1 MEEMVKAVNVYEKD
15 GVVVEETIEVP
26 VSEFET
32 LKEYMNGVDDD
43 NQEEYNTEATG
54 EMESLSDV
62 EEIEEDEDEPECPE
76 CDEPEESEVIEEV
89 EDTIELVGDFDGIVL
104 DPNGLIAGVTLID
117 QEDEMLLEDFLDY
130 DIDDEDDDEE
140 DID

>member
-54 EMESLSDV
+54 ETEDLPDV
-62 EEIEEDEDEPECPE
+62 EEGEVEPEDESEY
-76 CDEPEESEVIEEV
+76 DEPEELEELEEV
-89 EDTIELVGDFDGIVL
+89 VCVDTIEDDVPVVVEAILL
-104 DPNGLIAGVTLID
+104 D

>member
-54 EMESLSDV
+54 KTEDLPDV
-62 EEIEEDEDEPECPE
+62 EEGEVGSEDEPEYDEPEELEEVVLVDTIEDDVPVVVEAILLDQEEEMFLESFLDFDIEEDE
-76 CDEPEESEVIEEV
+76 
-89 EDTIELVGDFDGIVL
+89 
-104 DPNGLIAGVTLID
+104 
-117 QEDEMLLEDFLDY
+117 
-130 DIDDEDDDEE
+130 DDEE

>member
-1 MEEMVKAVNVYEKD
+1 MVKAVNVYEKD

-43 NQEEYNTEATG
+43 NQEEYNSEATG

-62 EEIEEDEDEPECPE
+62 EEIESEPEDEPEY
-76 CDEPEESEVIEEV
+76 DEPEELEVLEEV
-89 EDTIELVGDFDGIVL
+89 VMVDTIEDDVPVVVEAILLDQDEEVFLESFLDFDI
-104 DPNGLIAGVTLID
+104 
-117 QEDEMLLEDFLDY
+117 EE
-130 DIDDEDDDEE
+130 DEDDDEE

>member
-1 MEEMVKAVNVYEKD
+1 MVKAVNVYEKD

-43 NQEEYNTEATG
+43 NQEEYNSEATG
-54 EMESLSDV
+54 ETEDLSDV
-62 EEIEEDEDEPECPE
+62 EEGEVEPEDEPEYDEPEELEELEEIAVGTVMVEDDVPVVVEAILLDQDEEVFLESFLDFDIEEDED
-76 CDEPEESEVIEEV
+76 DE
-89 EDTIELVGDFDGIVL
+89 
-104 DPNGLIAGVTLID
+104 
-117 QEDEMLLEDFLDY
+117 
-130 DIDDEDDDEE
+130 EE

>member
-54 EMESLSDV
+54 ETEDLPDV
-62 EEIEEDEDEPECPE
+62 EEGEVEPEDEPEY
-76 CDEPEESEVIEEV
+76 DEPEELEELEEV
-89 EDTIELVGDFDGIVL
+89 VCVDTVEDDVPVVVEAILL
-104 DPNGLIAGVTLID
+104 D
-117 QEDEMLLEDFLDY
+117 QDEEVFLESFLDF

>member
-1 MEEMVKAVNVYEKD
+1 MEEMVKAVNVYKKD

-54 EMESLSDV
+54 ETEDLPDV
-62 EEIEEDEDEPECPE
+62 EEGEVESEDEPEYDEPEELEEVVLVDTIEDDVPVVVEAILLDQEEEMFLESFLDFDIEEDE
-76 CDEPEESEVIEEV
+76 
-89 EDTIELVGDFDGIVL
+89 
-104 DPNGLIAGVTLID
+104 
-117 QEDEMLLEDFLDY
+117 
-130 DIDDEDDDEE
+130 DDEE

>member
-54 EMESLSDV
+54 ETEDLPDV
-62 EEIEEDEDEPECPE
+62 EEGEVEPKDEPEY
-76 CDEPEESEVIEEV
+76 DEPEELEELEEV
-89 EDTIELVGDFDGIVL
+89 VCVDTVEDDVPVVVEAILL
-104 DPNGLIAGVTLID
+104 D
-117 QEDEMLLEDFLDY
+117 QDEEVFLESFLDF
-130 DIDDEDDDEE
+130 DIDDEDNDEE

>member
-54 EMESLSDV
+54 ETEDLPDV
-62 EEIEEDEDEPECPE
+62 EEGEDEPEY
-76 CDEPEESEVIEEV
+76 DEPEEVEELEEV
-89 EDTIELVGDFDGIVL
+89 AGVDTIEDDVPVVVEAILL
-104 DPNGLIAGVTLID
+104 D
-117 QEDEMLLEDFLDY
+117 QEDEMLLEDFLDF
-130 DIDDEDDDEE
+130 DIDDEDDDE

>member
-1 MEEMVKAVNVYEKD
+1 MVKAVNVYEKD

-54 EMESLSDV
+54 ETEDLPDV
-62 EEIEEDEDEPECPE
+62 EEGEVEPEDEPEY
-76 CDEPEESEVIEEV
+76 DEPEELEELEEV
-89 EDTIELVGDFDGIVL
+89 VCVDTVEDDVPVVVEAILL
-104 DPNGLIAGVTLID
+104 D

>member
-1 MEEMVKAVNVYEKD
+1 MVKAVNVYEKD

-54 EMESLSDV
+54 ETEDLPDV
-62 EEIEEDEDEPECPE
+62 EEGEVESEDEPEYDEPEELEEVVLVDTIEDDVPVVVEAILLDQEEEMFLESFLDFDIEEDE
-76 CDEPEESEVIEEV
+76 
-89 EDTIELVGDFDGIVL
+89 
-104 DPNGLIAGVTLID
+104 
-117 QEDEMLLEDFLDY
+117 
-130 DIDDEDDDEE
+130 DDEE

>member
-15 GVVVEETIEVP
+15 GVLVEETIEVP
-26 VSEFET
+26 VDELET

-54 EMESLSDV
+54 ETEDLSDV
-62 EEIEEDEDEPECPE
+62 EEGEVEPEDKPE
-76 CDEPEESEVIEEV
+76 YDEPEELEELEELVVDTIMVEDDVPVVVEAILLDQDEEVFLESFLDFDIEE
-89 EDTIELVGDFDGIVL
+89 
-104 DPNGLIAGVTLID
+104 
-117 QEDEMLLEDFLDY
+117 
-130 DIDDEDDDEE
+130 DEDDDEE

>member
-15 GVVVEETIEVP
+15 GVVVAETIEVP

-43 NQEEYNTEATG
+43 NQEEYNPEVNGETED
-54 EMESLSDV
+54 LPDV
-62 EEIEEDEDEPECPE
+62 EEGEVEPEDEPEY
-76 CDEPEESEVIEEV
+76 DEPEELEELEEV
-89 EDTIELVGDFDGIVL
+89 VCVDTIEDDVPVVEAILL
-104 DPNGLIAGVTLID
+104 D

-130 DIDDEDDDEE
+130 DIDDEDDDKE

>member
-54 EMESLSDV
+54 ETEDLPDV
-62 EEIEEDEDEPECPE
+62 EEGEVEPEDEPE
-76 CDEPEESEVIEEV
+76 CDEPEEVEELEEIVVGTVMV
-89 EDTIELVGDFDGIVL
+89 EDDVPVVVEAILL
-104 DPNGLIAGVTLID
+104 D

>member
-54 EMESLSDV
+54 ETEDLSDV
-62 EEIEEDEDEPECPE
+62 EEGEVEPEDEPEYDEPEELEELEEVVCVDTIEDDVPVVEAILLAQDEEVFLESFLDFDIEEDED
-76 CDEPEESEVIEEV
+76 DE
-89 EDTIELVGDFDGIVL
+89 
-104 DPNGLIAGVTLID
+104 
-117 QEDEMLLEDFLDY
+117 
-130 DIDDEDDDEE
+130 EE

>member
-15 GVVVEETIEVP
+15 GVLVEETIEVP
-26 VSEFET
+26 VDELET

-54 EMESLSDV
+54 ETEDLSDV
-62 EEIEEDEDEPECPE
+62 EEGEVEPEDEPEY
-76 CDEPEESEVIEEV
+76 DEPEELEELEVLAV
-89 EDTIELVGDFDGIVL
+89 EDTIEFTGDVPVAVEAILLDQDEEVFLESFLDFDI
-104 DPNGLIAGVTLID
+104 
-117 QEDEMLLEDFLDY
+117 EE
-130 DIDDEDDDEE
+130 DEDDDEE

>member
-1 MEEMVKAVNVYEKD
+1 MVKAVNVYEQD

-43 NQEEYNTEATG
+43 NQEEYNTEATR
-54 EMESLSDV
+54 ETEDLPDV
-62 EEIEEDEDEPECPE
+62 EEGEVEPEDEPEY
-76 CDEPEESEVIEEV
+76 DEPEELEELEEV
-89 EDTIELVGDFDGIVL
+89 VCVDTIEDDVPVVEAILL
-104 DPNGLIAGVTLID
+104 D
-117 QEDEMLLEDFLDY
+117 QEEEMFLESFLDY

>member
-1 MEEMVKAVNVYEKD
+1 MVKAVNVYEKD

-54 EMESLSDV
+54 ETEDLPDV
-62 EEIEEDEDEPECPE
+62 EEGEVEPEDEPEY
-76 CDEPEESEVIEEV
+76 DEPEELEELEEV
-89 EDTIELVGDFDGIVL
+89 VCVDTVEDDVPVVVEAILL
-104 DPNGLIAGVTLID
+104 D
-117 QEDEMLLEDFLDY
+117 QDEEVFLESFLDF

>member
-54 EMESLSDV
+54 ETEDLPDV
-62 EEIEEDEDEPECPE
+62 EEGEVEPEDEPEY
-76 CDEPEESEVIEEV
+76 DEPEGLEELEEV
-89 EDTIELVGDFDGIVL
+89 VCVDTIEDDVPVVVEAILL
-104 DPNGLIAGVTLID
+104 D
-117 QEDEMLLEDFLDY
+117 QDEEVFLESFLDF
-130 DIDDEDDDEE
+130 DIDDEDNDEE

>member
-26 VSEFET
+26 VDELET

-54 EMESLSDV
+54 ETEDLPDV
-62 EEIEEDEDEPECPE
+62 EEGEVEPEDEPEYDEPEELEELEEVVCVDTIEDDVPVVEAILLDQEEEMFLESFLDFDIEEDE
-76 CDEPEESEVIEEV
+76 
-89 EDTIELVGDFDGIVL
+89 
-104 DPNGLIAGVTLID
+104 
-117 QEDEMLLEDFLDY
+117 
-130 DIDDEDDDEE
+130 DDEE

>member
-54 EMESLSDV
+54 ETEDLPDV
-62 EEIEEDEDEPECPE
+62 EEGEVEPEDEPEY
-76 CDEPEESEVIEEV
+76 DEPEELEELEEV
-89 EDTIELVGDFDGIVL
+89 VCVDTVEDDVPVVVEAILL
-104 DPNGLIAGVTLID
+104 D

>member
-1 MEEMVKAVNVYEKD
+1 MVKAVNVYKKD

-54 EMESLSDV
+54 ETEDLPDV
-62 EEIEEDEDEPECPE
+62 EEGEVESEDEPEYDEPEELEEVVLVDTIEDDVPVVVEAILLDQEEEMFLESFLDFDIEEDE
-76 CDEPEESEVIEEV
+76 
-89 EDTIELVGDFDGIVL
+89 
-104 DPNGLIAGVTLID
+104 
-117 QEDEMLLEDFLDY
+117 
-130 DIDDEDDDEE
+130 DDEE

>member
-54 EMESLSDV
+54 ETEDLSDV
-62 EEIEEDEDEPECPE
+62 EEGEVEPEDEPEYDEPEELEELEEVVCVDTIEDDVPVVEAILLDQDEEVFLESFLDFDIEEDED
-76 CDEPEESEVIEEV
+76 DE
-89 EDTIELVGDFDGIVL
+89 
-104 DPNGLIAGVTLID
+104 
-117 QEDEMLLEDFLDY
+117 
-130 DIDDEDDDEE
+130 EE

>member
-1 MEEMVKAVNVYEKD
+1 MVKAVNVYEKD

-43 NQEEYNTEATG
+43 NQEEYNTEAIG
-54 EMESLSDV
+54 ETEDLPDV
-62 EEIEEDEDEPECPE
+62 EEGEVESEDEPEY
-76 CDEPEESEVIEEV
+76 DEPEELEELEEV
-89 EDTIELVGDFDGIVL
+89 VCVDTIEDDVPVVVEAILL
-104 DPNGLIAGVTLID
+104 D
-117 QEDEMLLEDFLDY
+117 QEDEMLLEDFLDF

>member
-54 EMESLSDV
+54 ETEDLQDV
-62 EEIEEDEDEPECPE
+62 EEGEVKPEDEPEY
-76 CDEPEESEVIEEV
+76 DEPEELEELEEV
-89 EDTIELVGDFDGIVL
+89 VCVDTIEDDIPVVVEAILL
-104 DPNGLIAGVTLID
+104 D